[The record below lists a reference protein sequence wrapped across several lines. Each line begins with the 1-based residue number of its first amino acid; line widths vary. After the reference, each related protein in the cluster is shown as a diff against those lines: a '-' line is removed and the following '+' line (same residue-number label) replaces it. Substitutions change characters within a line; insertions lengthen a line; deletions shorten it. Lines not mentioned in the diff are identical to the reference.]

1 MCERCTIIECAF
13 GSRDPLPP
21 RIASLDADY
30 HNPPAIEVEEAKP
43 KGVHHNRANH
53 LGSPGDTT
61 PALQT
66 SASTS
71 SGTCNSALVILQRG
85 EAVGPSATTA
95 AAPASAPSAHVKWSD
110 VVDLGSEAFQPRAI
124 SSPGDFAV
132 AMPYS
137 ILLTITKN
145 ADILDALLLNCPDFA
160 TLFALVA
167 SCHTAKNAFE
177 RHPQGIIKAMLGRM
191 PQELQYLTVALI
203 GMNGTQVGD
212 SESIKTLMETWLGM
226 GPKPLTERLQKD
238 PVEIIRKLALSFNA
252 IDLFMEVIPRNCVNN
267 FTDYKTVMVSRE
279 GLEYLHVTQ
288 LSNKHP
294 LLEQTEW
301 SDIPDDTE
309 WEVPGLPTP
318 ETGPQEI
325 ALPLSDGETYRLKRA
340 LLRYELFCALFYLG
354 PDRQKAFREEQ
365 IIFLKE
371 YVNPWEIGE
380 LAVVTHFMYDLVRN
394 AYFHKYKT
402 LRYDE
407 AYESWY
413 GRSGNRFHGR
423 NRHTD
428 HEKVADEF
436 DNHVVWFTSQGL
448 SLLQR
453 IYYDRKAGY
462 AALMEKHCVPRYRL
476 AEIFVPF
483 EECANRREYGFES
496 DEKSVWK
503 PRKLW
508 PDTPGME
515 LPSKGW
521 LAKSPA
527 TDTRENTAYWGE
539 KWMRKIGYFIWD
551 RD

>member
-1 MCERCTIIECAF
+1 MRYSKNITSESRCCINLKFLVRWPQRVLTNCCILSNLPDSTQWVISPGGDQESLFFDSTQSHLNQISNQFIFSFRKCQLVTLCVPRTLNTLLRSFTTCYFPFLYPKPQDYLLSIFLSTLESCILPSCNWRDRFAIVMCERCTIIECAF

-226 GPKPLTERLQKD
+226 GPKPLTERLQVGISGTSLFLCKSSSWN
-238 PVEIIRKLALSFNA
+238 IRSLGAWKGFLSMLGSCSCCTTTWLSV
-252 IDLFMEVIPRNCVNN
+252 IEV
-267 FTDYKTVMVSRE
+267 
-279 GLEYLHVTQ
+279 
-288 LSNKHP
+288 
-294 LLEQTEW
+294 
-301 SDIPDDTE
+301 
-309 WEVPGLPTP
+309 
-318 ETGPQEI
+318 
-325 ALPLSDGETYRLKRA
+325 
-340 LLRYELFCALFYLG
+340 
-354 PDRQKAFREEQ
+354 AF
-365 IIFLKE
+365 
-371 YVNPWEIGE
+371 
-380 LAVVTHFMYDLVRN
+380 
-394 AYFHKYKT
+394 
-402 LRYDE
+402 
-407 AYESWY
+407 
-413 GRSGNRFHGR
+413 
-423 NRHTD
+423 
-428 HEKVADEF
+428 
-436 DNHVVWFTSQGL
+436 
-448 SLLQR
+448 
-453 IYYDRKAGY
+453 
-462 AALMEKHCVPRYRL
+462 
-476 AEIFVPF
+476 
-483 EECANRREYGFES
+483 
-496 DEKSVWK
+496 
-503 PRKLW
+503 
-508 PDTPGME
+508 
-515 LPSKGW
+515 
-521 LAKSPA
+521 
-527 TDTRENTAYWGE
+527 
-539 KWMRKIGYFIWD
+539 
-551 RD
+551 